1 MAAASMH
8 IAAPTTANSLPL
20 CRVVLYKHGIAN
32 FERRGAVSG
41 DTAITFSFKGDEMND
56 VLKSLTVMDLSGHG
70 AIASISY
77 DNDKPTERRLWE
89 GAIHIDG
96 SQACSGFLQA
106 NRGALVRVAYKL
118 KDEAAEHAE
127 GLVVGTDNIRKNPG
141 FGYSEAIGP
150 CELQLLCE
158 GTFFRSIPV
167 DCISSVQ
174 LLDNEMRKGFA
185 EHMSILKAASNK
197 DLKQLTIFAT
207 GTGERTVQVSY
218 TLEAPMWKASYRII
232 LPRNETS
239 GGATATTTVPAQ
251 QPAPPVDENRQR
263 CHIQGWAIVD
273 NITDEK
279 WDGIQLVLIS
289 GEPHSH
295 EYDLFTPRYKRQR
308 TVPDAPALSGGMPVG
323 GMGGPAGM
331 AQLMRQQQMMQQI
344 QQRQVMQ
351 QMQQMQQIQP
361 QQQQMRRGG
370 GGRNVRNSVRNVYN
384 APLNRCDSSNNT
396 SDFDVVD
403 FEDNSGVTAATTTEE
418 MGDLFKYT
426 ISHPV
431 TVNPNQ
437 SALVPIV
444 SEEATG
450 SRVAIW
456 NPERHSSSNHP
467 NSAVYFT
474 NTTGL
479 TLEQGPVAILEGST
493 YVGEAIL
500 PTVQPGE
507 TKFVEFSTE
516 RAVELWK
523 TETSRSQVFRS
534 RIAAGVMIQTS
545 HRTHVTKY
553 NIRSKATR
561 NITLYIE
568 HRFKKGTTLVSEAKP
583 TNPKPIQFYIFKT
596 KAEADKQTEFVVEEQ
611 QEEETRVEL
620 SGQCSHRS
628 IKAWLSEHVIDQET
642 KRVLDRYC
650 DLISTSNTHG
660 SSSRKKRDQLRQIEQ
675 KQGRIRENL
684 KAMGRS
690 NQEVSLREKYV
701 RELEADEDAISA
713 LENEIVTEE
722 TERDRVAE
730 QAQALLRSITF
741 TTEVRH

>member
-1 MAAASMH
+1 M
-8 IAAPTTANSLPL
+8 TLPL
-20 CRVVLYKHGIAN
+20 SRVVLYKHGMSN
-32 FERRGAVSG
+32 FERRGVVSG
-41 DTAITFSFKGDEMND
+41 DATVNFFFKSNEMND

-77 DNDKPTERRLWE
+77 DNDKPTERRLSE
-89 GAIHIDG
+89 GAIRINGNNSFTGFVAASRG
-96 SQACSGFLQA
+96 S
-106 NRGALVRVAYKL
+106 LVRVVRR
-118 KDEAAEHAE
+118 AEDNSTAEIE
-127 GLVVGTDNIRKNPG
+127 GLVLGTDKSSTSAPSMQI
-141 FGYSEAIGP
+141 
-150 CELQLLCE
+150 LCQDN
-158 GTFFRSIPV
+158 TF
-167 DCISSVQ
+167 
-174 LLDNEMRKGFA
+174 
-185 EHMSILKAASNK
+185 HSILLSNVLTIQIVDQSLKKDFVDHMAVLKTASHK

-207 GTGERTVQVSY
+207 GDGERTIQVSY
-218 TLEAPMWKASYRII
+218 TMESPMWKASYRLI
-232 LPRNETS
+232 LQQSEAPAAATGTET
-239 GGATATTTVPAQ
+239 
-251 QPAPPVDENRQR
+251 DESRQR

-273 NITDEK
+273 NITNEK
-279 WDGIQLVLIS
+279 WDNVELVLVS
-289 GEPHSH
+289 GEPHSYEH
-295 EYDLFTPRYKRQR
+295 DLFTPRYKRAR
-308 TVPDAPALSGGMPVG
+308 KPLSTDAAADPDPFGVSSSNFAFGSSGTFPPPPQQMPF
-323 GMGGPAGM
+323 GMGGM
-331 AQLMRQQQMMQQI
+331 ASNYMPMNSLPPQMMQQI
-344 QQRQVMQ
+344 PQMPQQMMSNSFPMQQMMPQQTMSNSFPVQQPMSMQQVMQ
-351 QMQQMQQIQP
+351 QVQAQGMEVDGAQTA
-361 QQQQMRRGG
+361 
-370 GGRNVRNSVRNVYN
+370 VAAS
-384 APLNRCDSSNNT
+384 APT
-396 SDFDVVD
+396 S
-403 FEDNSGVTAATTTEE
+403 AEE
-418 MGDLFKYT
+418 VGDLFKYT

-431 TVNPNQ
+431 TVRANQ

-444 SEEATG
+444 EQDTSGA
-450 SRVAIW
+450 RVAVW
-456 NPERHSSSNHP
+456 NPERHKNAHP
-467 NSAVYFT
+467 NSAVLFS